1 MDEFSSSVL
10 TTRSAVCVQIAKETR
25 DSLWLAI
32 VGLTDMLL
40 HQRLDHDQYVSM
52 ATSLEIEVR
61 SPHLSADSVE

>member
-1 MDEFSSSVL
+1 
-10 TTRSAVCVQIAKETR
+10 VQIAKETR

-61 SPHLSADSVE
+61 SPHLSADGIE